1 MIEKLKSHLKSSGC
15 DGWEIQ
21 ETASVCWEFYFI
33 RHRLDQHRV
42 VREKNY
48 DVKLYKSTDG
58 GKYLGCA
65 SCRIS
70 PTANDEEIEKQIR
83 DLVFQASLVKN
94 PAYSLVSKKTD
105 RPGKLDEVDVESIC
119 RDYINGILGV
129 NETEGELINSF
140 EIFAKEIERY
150 TLNSNG
156 VEYRCRY
163 PSSTIELVINA
174 RNGSEEI
181 ELYRLLKSGTCDRKR
196 LTSDIEKLMG
206 YGRDRLKAIPTPRI
220 KTGDVVFSTS
230 DAAKIYSYFLNKM
243 SAGSVYRKISDWK
256 IGEPVCTG
264 EGDKITLKAVSR
276 LENSS
281 MDFEVDEEGSEI
293 FDRFIIRNGV
303 AENYWGSRQFSQYVG
318 LDRSSIVHNAVFEG
332 GQKDKAD
339 VRTGDFLEVV
349 EFSSFQVDFLSG
361 EIAGEIRL
369 GYLHKDGEVSVVTGG
384 SVSGSMTDAA
394 GTMEFSRETVQY
406 DTMVIPEVT
415 KLKALRISG
424 AE

>member
-1 MIEKLKSHLKSSGC
+1 MIEKLKNHLKSCGC

-21 ETASVCWEFYFI
+21 ETSSICWEFYFI
-33 RHRLDQHRV
+33 RHKLDQHRV
-42 VREKNY
+42 VRERNY
-48 DVKLYKSTDG
+48 DVKLYKSTDE
-58 GKYLGCA
+58 GKYLGSA

-70 PTANDEEIEKQIR
+70 PTANDKEIAKQIG
-83 DLVFQASLVKN
+83 DLVFQAGLVKN
-94 PAYSLVSKKTD
+94 PAYSLASKKVSVPD
-105 RPGKLDEVDVESIC
+105 KLNNVDVESIC
-119 RDYINGILGV
+119 KDYISGIQSV

-163 PSSTIELVINA
+163 PSSTVELVINA

-181 ELYRLLKSGTCDRKR
+181 ELYRLLRSGTCDRKR
-196 LTSDIEKLMG
+196 LISDIEKLMG
-206 YGRDRLKAIPTPRI
+206 YGRDRLKAVPTPRI

-230 DAAKIYSYFLNKM
+230 DATEIYSYFLDKM

-256 IGEPVCTG
+256 IGEPVCAG

-293 FDRFIIRNGV
+293 TDRFIIRNGV

-318 LDRSSIVHNAVFEG
+318 LDSSSIVHNAVFEG
-332 GQKDKAD
+332 GKKDKGRI
-339 VRTGDFLEVV
+339 RTGDYLEVV
-349 EFSSFQVDFLSG
+349 EFSSFQVDYFSG

-369 GYLHKDGEVSVVTGG
+369 GYLHKDGAVSIVTGG
-384 SVSGSMTDAA
+384 SVSGSMAEAA
-394 GTMEFSRETVQY
+394 ETMEFSRETVQY
-406 DTMVIPEVT
+406 DTLVIPEVT
-415 KLKALRISG
+415 KLKGLRING

>member
-1 MIEKLKSHLKSSGC
+1 MIEKLKNHLKSSGC

-33 RHRLDQHRV
+33 RHKLDQHRV

-83 DLVFQASLVKN
+83 DLVFQAGLVKN
-94 PAYSLVSKKTD
+94 PAYSLVSKKND
-105 RPGKLDEVDVESIC
+105 KPGKLDEVDVESIC
-119 RDYINGILGV
+119 RDYINGIQGV

-140 EIFAKEIERY
+140 EVFAKEIERY

-163 PSSTIELVINA
+163 PSSTVEIVINA

-181 ELYRLLKSGTCDRKR
+181 ELYRLLKSGTCDRNR
-196 LTSDIEKLMG
+196 LTADIEKLMG
-206 YGRDRLKAIPTPRI
+206 YGKDRLKAVPTPRI

-230 DAAKIYSYFLNKM
+230 DAQEIYSYFLDKM

-256 IGEPVCTG
+256 IGEPICTG
-264 EGDKITLKAVSR
+264 DGDKITLRAVSR

-318 LDRSSIVHNAVFEG
+318 LDSSSIVHNAVFEG
-332 GQKDKAD
+332 GEKNKEEI
-339 VRTGDFLEVV
+339 RTGDYLEVV
-349 EFSSFQVDFLSG
+349 EFSSFQVDFFSG

-369 GYLHKDGEVSVVTGG
+369 GYLHRNGEISIVTGG
-384 SVSGSMTDAA
+384 SVSGSMTEAA
-394 GTMEFSRETVQY
+394 GTMEFSRDTVQY

-415 KLKALRISG
+415 KLKGLRING